1 MKKLSLL
8 LLTGCF
14 PETTPIP
21 LPEPT
26 ATPEPTVAPTPT
38 PEPTPSPFVVPSV
51 VPRGGGAAIYLCEPY
66 EANVKLYIDGNIL
79 LGTFAQDITSGCM
92 RIYYPSFNSVGLRTL
107 STKNYTQEIKIV
119 EFSKE

>member
-1 MKKLSLL
+1 MILL
-8 LLTGCF
+8 LLLNSCF
-14 PETTPIP
+14 PSTDPIP
-21 LPEPT
+21 VSAPVPT
-26 ATPEPTVAPTPT
+26 DPVPTDPVPT
-38 PEPTPSPFVVPSV
+38 ESPSPFLVPSV

-92 RIYYPSFNSVGLRTL
+92 RLYYPSFNSVGLRTL